1 MGVVVG
7 NSFYTLGGCAAFSVP
22 DDFPRGTK
30 MNGVNQ
36 VNASSMLSLSSP
48 QFLYKY

>member
-1 MGVVVG
+1 MVG
-7 NSFYTLGGCAAFSVP
+7 NSFYTLGGYATFNVP

-30 MNGVNQ
+30 INGVNQ

-48 QFLYKY
+48 QFLHKY